1 VSVEGEAPARRRRSF
16 VRTLYS
22 KLALALTAL
31 VAALLVAQLF
41 VTMRVSQVYEEEAT
55 QRLYRDLAG
64 NLLTQQ
70 VDPKWGVPVLEGAF
84 EMLMHLNPL
93 MEIYWVAPDGRL
105 LVYADP
111 HGHVVLDRVDT
122 APIEAFVSGKQMFP
136 IHGDDPRHQT
146 RRAIFSAAEVREKGA
161 LSAYLYVVLQGESTQ
176 SFGDMVSG
184 SRISQLAVGSLAL
197 MSVFGL
203 VVGLVLFRSITRRVT
218 DLDRE
223 MAHFLADVDAGEPA
237 LDPPSDELDRL
248 RSTFDHLAARVSQ
261 QVNTLEEVDR
271 LRRELVA
278 SVSHDLRTPLAALR
292 GYLETLQMM
301 GDQLDPPERR
311 RYIEAASR
319 HTDRLASLVDS
330 LFELAKLES
339 GVVQPR
345 RESFQLEELAQDV
358 LQPYVLRAKDAG
370 VALDSDLAAGL
381 PAVHADIGLVERVLE
396 NLIENALRHTPSG
409 GSVELRVHAADGEV
423 EASVSDTG
431 SGIPPEALPHIF
443 ERFYRA
449 PTGETTEGMGLGLA
463 IVRRILELHDREIDV
478 ESTPG
483 AGSRFTFRLGAD

>member
-1 VSVEGEAPARRRRSF
+1 M
-16 VRTLYS
+16 RTLYS

-41 VTMRVSQVYEEEAT
+41 VTMRVSRAYEEEAT
-55 QRLYRDLAG
+55 QSLYRSLAK

-84 EMLMHLNPL
+84 EMLMHVNPL
-93 MEIYWVAPDGRL
+93 MEIYWVAPDGEL

-111 HGHVVLDRVDT
+111 DGHVVRERIDT
-122 APIEAFVSGKQMFP
+122 APIRAFLSGEEMFP
-136 IHGDDPRHQT
+136 IRGDDPRHPT
-146 RRAIFSAAEVREKGA
+146 RRVIFSAAEVREEDA
-161 LSAYLYVVLQGESTQ
+161 LRAYLYVVLKGESTPM
-176 SFGDMVSG
+176 GDMISG
-184 SRISQLAVGSLAL
+184 SRIAQLAVGSLAL
-197 MSVFGL
+197 VSVFGL
-203 VVGLVLFRSITRRVT
+203 IVGLVLFRSITRRIT
-218 DLDRE
+218 DLDLE
-223 MAHFLADVDAGEPA
+223 MARFHAGADDGEPA
-237 LDPPSDELDRL
+237 LAPAGDELDRL
-248 RSTFDHLAARVSQ
+248 RSTFEHLAARVSQ

-301 GDQLDPPERR
+301 GDQLDPAEQR
-311 RYIEAASR
+311 RYVEAASR
-319 HTDRLASLVDS
+319 HTDRLARLVDG

-345 RESFQLEELAQDV
+345 REPFQLEELAQDV
-358 LQPYVLRAKDAG
+358 AQPYELRAQDAG
-370 VALDSDLAAGL
+370 VALRCDLATGL

-396 NLIENALRHTPSG
+396 NLIENALRHTPAG
-409 GSVELRVHAADGEV
+409 GRVTLRVAAAGDEV

-431 SGIPPEALPHIF
+431 RGIPPEALPRIF

-449 PTGETTEGMGLGLA
+449 GDGPAEGMGLGLA
-463 IVRRILELHDREIDV
+463 IVERILALHDRTIDV
-478 ESTPG
+478 ESKPG
-483 AGSRFTFRLGAD
+483 EGTRFAFRLGGP

>member
-1 VSVEGEAPARRRRSF
+1 MI
-16 VRTLYS
+16 RTLYS

-31 VAALLVAQLF
+31 FAALLVAQLV

-55 QRLYRDLAG
+55 QRLYENLAQ
-64 NLLTQQ
+64 NLLAQE

-111 HGHVVLDRVDT
+111 DGHVVRERIDT
-122 APIEAFVSGKQMFP
+122 APIHAFLAGSEMYP
-136 IHGDDPRHQT
+136 IHGDDPRHPT
-146 RRAIFSAAEVREKGA
+146 RQVIFSVAEVREGDE
-161 LSAYLYVVLQGESTQ
+161 LSAYLYVVLSGESGQ
-176 SFGDMVSG
+176 SLGDMISG
-184 SRISQLAVGSLAL
+184 SRIAQLAVGSVAL
-197 MSVFGL
+197 VSVFGL

-218 DLDRE
+218 DLDQE
-223 MAHFLADVDAGEPA
+223 MARFLADADAGEPYLGPA
-237 LDPPSDELDRL
+237 SDELDRL

-261 QVNTLEEVDR
+261 QVNALEEVDR

-278 SVSHDLRTPLAALR
+278 SVSHDLRTPLATLR

-301 GDQLDPPERR
+301 GDQLEPAERR

-339 GVVQPR
+339 GGVQPN
-345 RESFQLEELAQDV
+345 REPFQLEELAQDV
-358 LQPYVLRAKDAG
+358 VQPYVLRAKDAG
-370 VALDSDLAAGL
+370 VDLRCDLATGL
-381 PAVHADIGLVERVLE
+381 PAAHADIGMIERVIE
-396 NLIENALRHTPSG
+396 NLIENALRHTPAG
-409 GSVELRVHAADGEV
+409 GIVELCVRAAGAGADAEV
-423 EASVSDTG
+423 EVSIVDTG
-431 SGIPPEALPHIF
+431 GGIDADALPHIF

-449 PTGETTEGMGLGLA
+449 PGDPSGEGMGLGLA
-463 IVRRILELHDREIDV
+463 IVKRILELHGRDIAV
-478 ESTPG
+478 ASTPG
-483 AGSRFTFRLGAD
+483 TGTRFTFRLGTT